1 MRLPFHAF
9 KVATPCISIRF
20 SECMDKA
27 LNNPPI
33 SAVVVNDVI
42 GIPES
47 YDIVLNEGVYL
58 ILFFLV
64 IRGTWFNFMKKNS

>member
-9 KVATPCISIRF
+9 KVATPCISIGF